1 MRAAALHRLEEAYVL
16 RVRIRFSKYD
26 TMRFIGHLDV
36 MRYFQKLFN
45 RAGLPVKYS
54 EGYHPHQILSF
65 AQPLGLGI
73 TSDGEYLDLE
83 LTEEIPCEEI
93 VSVLNKAVSYGFEI
107 SEAVRLGDREPNKKL
122 VTAMSLITRSVY
134 LMILK
139 DAFENEER
147 SETPDFYTT
156 LGRFL
161 GQDEIRAVKKTK
173 KGEKEVFLSDFIY
186 EVWDYTED
194 NLRRI
199 FLKDGVNTAVDD
211 ELVKR
216 ASVHA
221 PDFENNRKFIVSLS
235 AGSETNISPDLFLQS
250 YLDFLAQSGTLQ
262 LKVSDFR
269 IHRMELLGGE
279 CDRSVSLCRIL

>member
-1 MRAAALHRLEEAYVL
+1 M
-16 RVRIRFSKYD
+16 RVRIRFSKFD

-45 RAGLPVKYS
+45 RAGLPVKYT

-83 LTEEIPCEEI
+83 LTEEMSCEEI
-93 VSVLNKAVSYGFEI
+93 VSILNKAVSYGFEI
-107 SEAVRLGDREPNKKL
+107 SDAVRLSDREPNKKL
-122 VTAMSLITRSVY
+122 VTSMSLITRSVY
-134 LMILK
+134 LILLK
-139 DAFENEER
+139 DIDGNTAKADRLDCGR
-147 SETPDFYTT
+147 S
-156 LGRFL
+156 LGEFL
-161 GQDEIRAVKKTK
+161 GQNEIRVVKTTK
-173 KGEKEVFLSDFIY
+173 KGEKEISLSDFIY
-186 EVWDYTED
+186 EVWDFSGD
-194 NLRRI
+194 ILNRV
-199 FLKDGVNTAVDD
+199 FLKDGVCAVVDE

-216 ASVHA
+216 AAVHA
-221 PDFENNRKFIVSLS
+221 PDFENNKKFIVSLS

-250 YLDFLAQSGTLQ
+250 YLDFMGQSGVAG
-262 LKVSDFR
+262 LKISDFR